1 MSKYTEKCK
10 EGIQRVTMLTADY
23 QEALLAKDHGMAA
36 IIRGQL
42 SAARA
47 YLQGLTDAGD
57 LLIDAGDEEP
67 VPTFAWEVEQ

>member
-10 EGIQRVTMLTADY
+10 EGIQRVTMLTAEY
-23 QEALLAKDHGMAA
+23 QTMLERKDHGMAA
-36 IIRGQL
+36 VIRGEL

-57 LLIDAGDEEP
+57 LLIDIDSDIHYTEE
-67 VPTFAWEVEQ
+67 EQA